1 MESQDFRVS
10 IIITS
15 YNQQRYLTE
24 AIDSAINQTVR
35 PHEIIVADDHSVDG
49 SVEVIREYTSRCP
62 GWIRAICQSENV
74 GIPKNRNAALRL
86 VTGDYVAILD
96 GDDRL
101 SPHKLEEEQEALHGP
116 VRPRCVY
123 SNVRFI
129 GPEGEPLG
137 VRDREPQ
144 PSGDVFVHVVCGSFG
159 ILRSMVIDHELLREV
174 GFMDERLPS
183 YDGFDLTVR
192 LAKRSRFAYVQEPL
206 VDNRVHS
213 TSYQTKMRATDHL
226 RDLDLIY
233 EKTKPLLADLPAEER
248 AAVTRSWRS
257 RQFRW
262 HLAAALEGN
271 EPRTACAVLWS
282 RLITGGIA
290 LGDLRW
296 VAAHMAQRRHQ

>member
-24 AIDSAINQTVR
+24 AIDSAINQTLR
-35 PHEIIVADDHSVDG
+35 PHEVIIADDHSVDE
-49 SVEVIREYTSRCP
+49 SVEVIREYASRYP
-62 GWIRAICQSENV
+62 GWIRAIYQPHNM

-101 SPHKLEEEQEALHGP
+101 SPHKLEREQEALHGP
-116 VRPRCVY
+116 GRPRCVY

-144 PSGDVFVHVVCGSFG
+144 PSGDVFVHVVSGSFG
-159 ILRSMVIDHELLREV
+159 ILRSMVIDHGLLREV

-206 VDNRVHS
+206 VDNRVHG

-226 RDLDLIY
+226 RDLELIC
-233 EKTKPLLADLPAEER
+233 EKTEPLLADLPAEER
-248 AAVTRSWRS
+248 SAVAQSWRS
-257 RQFRW
+257 RRFRW
-262 HLAAALEGN
+262 QLAAALEGKKLAA
-271 EPRTACAVLWS
+271 ACAILWS
-282 RLITGGIA
+282 RLITGGVA

-296 VAAHMAQRRHQ
+296 VAAHMAERRHQ